1 VADLVV
7 RPAGQE
13 SLVID
18 GWSVGVFELAGS
30 VLCVVGG
37 RRRRADELSAAID
50 GDELLVHYQP
60 QLNLGSGEIAA
71 VEALVRWAIPSTG

>member
-1 VADLVV
+1 MRSRLPWLAYGVMSALLTAYVADLVV

-37 RRRRADELSAAID
+37 RRRRPESIVPIVL
-50 GDELLVHYQP
+50 GLG
-60 QLNLGSGEIAA
+60 LGSPVI
-71 VEALVRWAIPSTG
+71 S